1 MRTHVKPRGT
11 PQFLRAK
18 AVTAFSAS

>member
-1 MRTHVKPRGT
+1 MHNYNWQFL
-11 PQFLRAK
+11 QFLRDK